1 MPTRSSALILIVAL
15 LLLSCGG
22 RERRVHENLSAQ
34 QILDGTAATYQ
45 RAATYA
51 DAGTVDRGG
60 STFLKFLHAL
70 HSGSWDDR
78 FRTRLSRG
86 GDCVFEYVARGGQT
100 FAAAGNARAGTVR
113 TPYRPAEH
121 FESWS
126 AAVRTI
132 GGVTS
137 RAAAPATE
145 LFFGERRSESLLS
158 LRDLER
164 LPDDEIRSVRCA
176 VIRGRTPRQRFT
188 IWIDGDYRM
197 LRVQHFIG
205 TAPEPVADVRY
216 TDVTLR

>member
-1 MPTRSSALILIVAL
+1 MPTRSSALILLFAT

-22 RERRVHENLSAQ
+22 RERRVHEGLSAQ

-51 DAGTVDRGG
+51 DTGTVDHGG
-60 STFLKFLHAL
+60 STYLKFLHAL
-70 HSGSWDDR
+70 QSGSWDDR
-78 FRTRLSRG
+78 FHTRLSRG
-86 GDCVFEYVARGGQT
+86 GECIFEYAARGGRT
-100 FAAAGNARAGTVR
+100 FTAVGNAGAGIAR
-113 TPYRPAEH
+113 TPFRPAEH
-121 FESWS
+121 FESWR
-126 AAVRTI
+126 AAALAI

-137 RAAAPATE
+137 RTAAPATE
-145 LFFGERRSESLLS
+145 LFFGVRRSESLLS

-188 IWIDGDYRM
+188 IWIDGGYRM

-205 TAPEPVADVRY
+205 TGREPVADVRY
-216 TDVTLR
+216 TDLTLR